1 MEKNKWTIENIKK
14 SDIKI
19 IAILLLQTLLCLYLF
34 FYGLFSNTD
43 TILML
48 EALLLLALIIPL
60 LITKVKDL
68 EDSFTIKRIKDDMEQ
83 LKKESKENISKS
95 NNIPMNWEGQNNVL
109 TDMFRQ
115 AKNKGYL
122 TNSIPDIA
130 LFLKENFSCF
140 EKTKLSTIETQL
152 KNNTSSA
159 NSIPKEEKRIRL
171 EK

>member
-1 MEKNKWTIENIKK
+1 MKKNKWTIENIKK

-19 IAILLLQTLLCLYLF
+19 ITILSLQTLLCLSLF
-34 FYGLFSNTD
+34 FSGLFSNTD

-48 EALLLLALIIPL
+48 EALLLLVLIIPL

-68 EDSFTIKRIKDDMEQ
+68 EDSFAIKRIKDDMEQ
-83 LKKESKENISKS
+83 LKKESEENISKS

-115 AKNKGYL
+115 AKNRGYL
-122 TNSIPDIA
+122 TNSIPEIA
-130 LFLKENFSCF
+130 YFLKENFSCF
-140 EKTKLSTIETQL
+140 DKTKLSTIETQL
-152 KNNTSSA
+152 KNSSSSA
-159 NSIPKEEKRIRL
+159 NSIPKEEKRIKL